1 MLAAPHGNV
10 EKGGYVEF
18 KHRPALSPHQ
28 IKSKGKREGL
38 SYFGKKNKCSAHEIG
53 TKNIMCVTIIW
64 KIEYNISGTM
74 KAVINSVKLVQ
85 I

>member
-1 MLAAPHGNV
+1 M
-10 EKGGYVEF
+10 EMWRKGVMQSSNAGQ
-18 KHRPALSPHQ
+18 PSPPNQ

-38 SYFGKKNKCSAHEIG
+38 SYFEKKINAHETG
-53 TKNIMCVTIIW
+53 TKNIMCVTVTW